1 LVMIQ
6 KAGIV
11 LEPEYDLIVIGTG
24 AAGTSAAARAV
35 HLGARRVALIE
46 HDRLFG
52 TCMNVGCIPSK
63 FLLAIANIHYY
74 RDHGHKSLDVKSRYD
89 PLLALAEKESVLQ
102 ILRRRKE
109 QHLFEKLGIEL
120 IRGTARFASPSEIEV
135 NGRTIRSERF
145 IIATGASPSVPD
157 IEGLSSVPFMTSV
170 EALEPEQIPRSLI
183 VVGGRAIG
191 LEFAQLYAHLG
202 TKVTL
207 LQRSSLIIPEEEPVI
222 SRLLARSLMTEG
234 IMIETGTGI
243 TGIRSHSSGVE
254 VSARIKGAAVTF
266 QADRILMATG
276 RAPNTRELNLEAA
289 GVNTGKRSEIL
300 VDGTL
305 KTSSPHAW
313 AAGDVLGEPQLEP
326 VAGMG
331 GYIAAENALLGTGK
345 TIDLTTPP
353 HAIYTMPQV
362 ASVGLTEAVAE
373 REGIPHECRTIS
385 LDRLGI
391 SAISGGTTGLV
402 KIVAEK
408 NRGKILGVHICAPL
422 AAEMIHEG
430 ICAVK
435 FGITVDGL
443 IDTFHVFPTY
453 TGAIQACAR
462 SFRQD
467 LPEKEACD

>member
-1 LVMIQ
+1 L
-6 KAGIV
+6 G
-11 LEPEYDLIVIGTG
+11 PEYDLIVIGTG

-52 TCMNVGCIPSK
+52 TCINVGCIPSK

-74 RDHGHKSLDVKSRYD
+74 RDYGHQGIEVKSMYD
-89 PLLALAEKESVLQ
+89 PLLVLDEKNAVLQ
-102 ILRRRKE
+102 TLRRKKE

-120 IRGTARFASPSEIEV
+120 VRGTARFESPDEIRV
-135 NGRTIRSERF
+135 NGRTIRSNRF
-145 IIATGASPSVPD
+145 IIATGSSPFVPD
-157 IEGLSSVPFMTSV
+157 IEGLSSVTYMTSV
-170 EALEPEQIPRSLI
+170 EALEPEQIPRTLI

-191 LEFAQLYAHLG
+191 LELAQLYAHLG
-202 TKVTL
+202 SRVTL
-207 LQRSSLIIPEEEPVI
+207 LQRNPLIIPEEEPVI

-234 IMIETGTGI
+234 IMIETGTDI
-243 TGIRSHSSGVE
+243 LGIRNHDAGVE
-254 VSARIKGAAVTF
+254 VSARIKGATVTVR
-266 QADRILMATG
+266 ADRILMATG
-276 RAPNTRELNLEAA
+276 RTPNTRELGLEAA
-289 GVNTGKRSEIL
+289 GVSTGKKGEIL
-300 VDGTL
+300 VDETL
-305 KTSSPHAW
+305 RTSSPHVW

-345 TIDLTTPP
+345 KIDLSAPP

-362 ASVGLTEAVAE
+362 ASVGLTEAVAQ
-373 REGIPHECRTIS
+373 RQGILHECRTIS

-391 SAISGGTTGLV
+391 SAITSGIPGIV

-408 NRGKILGVHICAPL
+408 NRGRILGVHICAPV

-430 ICAVK
+430 MCAVK
-435 FGITVDGL
+435 FGITVDDL
-443 IDTFHVFPTY
+443 IDTIHVFPTY
-453 TGAIQACAR
+453 TGAIQVCAR